1 MTLRFKQLYYFAVIS
16 IVFTLN
22 IATFAQT
29 RAYRVTDR
37 QVQTLLNRIENRT
50 NIFRDSVEKALD
62 NSNTNGTFREDGIN
76 TYVTDFENATETLK
90 DNFSNRRS
98 TTNDVREVLN
108 RAILIDGFMRN
119 NQLTRVSQNQWQ
131 LVRTDL
137 NTLANYYRISWN
149 WNNQTNSQTTTYPYN
164 VTDTQLST
172 IINRI
177 ETKTDTFRQSINRR
191 LDNSNI
197 NGSNREDDINSYI
210 KDFENATDSLKNNFN
225 NRRSTTNDVQEV
237 LNRANFIN
245 GVMINNQF
253 SRTTQNQWTSIRTD
267 LNTLA
272 TYYRVSWDW
281 NNSFDT
287 RLTGTY
293 RLNSG
298 QSDDVA
304 NTIERAI
311 SDIKYNENQRE
322 RTQNNLQRRLS
333 SPETIQIEKR
343 AQQITRASTM
353 MSQVSFKADGVSRSE
368 TSDNGK
374 TVNIKATATNSEL
387 TINYEGDRMNDYYVS
402 FMPINNNQLR
412 ITRRVYLENRNETV
426 TIASVYDKID
436 QTPNWD
442 TTIYQNTNNTN
453 NNTNNFGVP
462 NNTQIIATLDSPLS
476 TKTARNNDRFTM
488 TVNSPSQYNGAVIE
502 GRVIGEKS
510 GVVSG
515 RATLALSFETIQF
528 RNGNIYRFAGIVEQV
543 REQNGNTVNVNNEG
557 TVRDSS
563 QTTKTVTRTGI
574 GAVLGAIIGAIAGGG
589 QGAVIGA
596 GVGAGAGA
604 GSVILQGRD
613 NLDLASG
620 SEFTIRATAPDNAVT
635 NQ

>member
-29 RAYRVTDR
+29 RAYRVNDR

-50 NIFRDSVEKALD
+50 NIFRESVEKALD
-62 NSNTNGTFREDGIN
+62 NSNINGTFREDGIN
-76 TYVTDFENATETLK
+76 TYIKDFENATETLR

-119 NQLTRVSQNQWQ
+119 NQLTRVSQTQWQ

-149 WNNQTNSQTTTYPYN
+149 WNNPTNSQTTTYPYN

-177 ETKTDTFRQSINRR
+177 ETKTDTFRQSVNRR

-197 NGSNREDDINSYI
+197 NGSNREDGINSYI
-210 KDFENATDSLKNNFN
+210 KDFENATDSLKSNFN

-237 LNRANFIN
+237 LNSANFIN

-272 TYYRVSWDW
+272 TYYRISWNW
-281 NNSFDT
+281 NNSFDS

-304 NTIERAI
+304 NTIEKAI
-311 SDIKYNENQRE
+311 SDINYNENQRE
-322 RTQNNLQRRLS
+322 RTQNNLQRRLN
-333 SPETIQIEKR
+333 SPETIVIEKR
-343 AQQITRASTM
+343 VQQITLASSM
-353 MSQVSFKADGVSRSE
+353 MSQVSFKADGISRSE

-374 TVNIKATATNSEL
+374 TVNVKATATNSEL
-387 TINYEGDRMNDYYVS
+387 SINYEGDRMNDYYVS
-402 FMPINNNQLR
+402 FTPINNNQLR

-436 QTPNWD
+436 QTPNWN
-442 TTIYQNTNNTN
+442 TTIYQNTTN
-453 NNTNNFGVP
+453 NNNNNFGVP

-476 TKTARNNDRFTM
+476 TKTAQNNDRFTM

-515 RATLALSFETIQF
+515 RATLTLSFETIQF
-528 RNGNIYRFAGIVEQV
+528 RNGNSYRFAGIVEKV
-543 REQNGNTVNVNNEG
+543 REPNGNTVNVNNEG

-563 QTTKTVTRTGI
+563 QTTKTVTRAGI

-589 QGAVIGA
+589 QGAAIGA
-596 GVGAGAGA
+596 GIGAGAGA
-604 GSVILQGRD
+604 GSVVLQGRD

-620 SEFTIRATAPDNAVT
+620 SEFTIRATAPGNVAN